1 MYINIIILLDILS
14 EFLKNKI
21 LVIVLS
27 LIIDY
32 FVLFFY
38 GMIEYILCS
47 CLYLIL
53 IFVFYFDLVKN
64 LMIDCFNF
72 N

>member
-53 IFVFYFDLVKN
+53 IFVFYFDLVKK